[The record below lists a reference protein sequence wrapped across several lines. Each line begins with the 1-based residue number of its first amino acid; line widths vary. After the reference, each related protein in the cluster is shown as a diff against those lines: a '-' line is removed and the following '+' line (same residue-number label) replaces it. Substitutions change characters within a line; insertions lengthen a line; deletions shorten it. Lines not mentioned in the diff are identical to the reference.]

1 MIKYTEKDGTL
12 IFQVRV
18 VPRAS
23 RSELVGEHDGAL
35 RVRIAAPPV
44 DGAANDELLRLLA
57 RAFDVPLS
65 AVDITGGHAAKL
77 KTVCVAGGRAAILK
91 SVVQSPSPKSKA
103 HVQAGVNN
111 QLTDTSPEEPG
122 NF

>member
-1 MIKYTEKDGTL
+1 MINYTEKDGTL
-12 IFQVRV
+12 IFKVRV

-57 RAFDVPLS
+57 RAFDVPRS
-65 AVDITGGHAAKL
+65 AVDIIAGHAAKL
-77 KTVCVAGGRAAILK
+77 KTVSITGGRAAVLK
-91 SVVQSPSPKSKA
+91 SKVQSSKSKVEGSRA
-103 HVQAGVNN
+103 SG
-111 QLTDTSPEEPG
+111 SK
-122 NF
+122 